1 MTEGESMFVLGSR
14 VASNESLR
22 IFWKFGGFSSK
33 IPFLSKMYGEYMNIR
48 DIMAACSRLNVKIC
62 RIF

>member
-33 IPFLSKMYGEYMNIR
+33 IPFLSKMYGEYMNI
-48 DIMAACSRLNVKIC
+48 MAACSRLNVKIC

>member
-1 MTEGESMFVLGSR
+1 MFVLGSR

-33 IPFLSKMYGEYMNIR
+33 IPFLSKMYGEYMI
-48 DIMAACSRLNVKIC
+48 
-62 RIF
+62 